1 MDEAITMVHAEE
13 VAEQSFTRI
22 SDGQRQRVMLARAI
36 CQDTA
41 ILVLDE
47 PTSYLD
53 IRYKLDILNSIR
65 KLARERNI
73 AVIMSL
79 HELDLVQKVSDMVAC
94 VDGTTVSHIGP
105 PEEIFQGSLVQKLY
119 GIEEKNFDSMLGIM
133 QMPGNKAAPN
143 VFVIGGGGAAIP
155 TYYRLQ
161 REHIPFA
168 AGILFENDVEYPVAT
183 ALASKVITA
192 KAFYPMEEAQL
203 EEAKKILSK
212 KNCIRIRGANEHNL
226 KNVDV
231 DIPRDALVVFTG
243 LSGSGKSSLAFDT
256 IYAEGQRRYME
267 SLSSYARQFL
277 GQMEKPNVEK
287 IEGLSPAISI
297 DQKSTNRNPRST
309 VGTVTEIYDYF
320 RLLYARIGI
329 PHCPNCG
336 KEIKKQSVDQM
347 VDQIMA
353 LPEGTRLQL
362 LAPVVR
368 GRKGRHEKVLE
379 RAARSGYVRV
389 RIDGNLYELAENI
402 QLDKNIKHNI
412 EIVVDRLIVKPG
424 IERRLTDS
432 IENVL
437 NLSEGLL
444 FVDRVGSDEEML
456 TFSQSFS
463 CPDCGVSIDEI
474 EPRSFSFNNPFGACP
489 ECYGLGYKME
499 FDSDLMIPDR
509 TLSINQGAITVLGW
523 QSCQQPGSFAN
534 AILQALAKEYH
545 FDLDT
550 PFGEYPQ
557 KIQDILLHGTGGK
570 EVLVYYEGQ
579 RGKGQYPIAFEGLI
593 RNVERRYRE
602 TGSDATKQEYETFM
616 RITPCKCCGGQR
628 LKKESL
634 AVTVSGK
641 NIYEITAMSIRNL
654 DAYLKEMELTE
665 QQHLIGDQVLKEIRA
680 RVGFLMDVGLDYL
693 SLSRA
698 TGSLSGGEAQ
708 RIRLATQI
716 GSGLVGVAYI
726 LDEPSIGLH
735 QRDNDKLLNSLK
747 GLKDLGNTLI
757 VVEHDEDTMR
767 AADYIVDIGPG
778 AGEHGGEVIATGTA
792 EEIMKNKNSITG
804 AYLSG
809 RIKIP
814 VPKERRKPTGF
825 ITVKGAREN
834 NLKNIDVKI
843 PLGIMTCITGVSGSG
858 KSSLTNEILY
868 KRLARDLN
876 RARCIPGA
884 HDDIEGLEQLDKVI
898 DIDQSPIGRTPR
910 SNPATYTGVF
920 DMIRDLFAATAD
932 AKARGYKKGRF
943 SFNVKGGRC
952 EACSGDGIIKIEM
965 HFLPDVYVPCEVCK
979 GKRYNRETLEVK
991 YKDKSIYDVLNM
1003 TVEEAL
1009 TFFENVPSIKRKIQT
1024 LYDVGLSYIRLGQ
1037 PSTELS
1043 GGEAQRITELS
1054 KRSTGKTI
1062 YILDEPTTGLH
1073 FADVHKLVEI
1083 LKRLSEG
1090 GNTVVVIEHNL
1101 DVIKTADYIIDIG
1114 PEGGDKGGTVVAQG
1128 TPEEIAQSPVSYTGK
1143 YVKKYLEN

>member
-1 MDEAITMVHAEE
+1 MGKKMDA
-13 VAEQSFTRI
+13 
-22 SDGQRQRVMLARAI
+22 RQYI
-36 CQDTA
+36 
-41 ILVLDE
+41 
-47 PTSYLD
+47 
-53 IRYKLDILNSIR
+53 K
-65 KLARERNI
+65 
-73 AVIMSL
+73 
-79 HELDLVQKVSDMVAC
+79 
-94 VDGTTVSHIGP
+94 
-105 PEEIFQGSLVQKLY
+105 
-119 GIEEKNFDSMLGIM
+119 
-133 QMPGNKAAPN
+133 
-143 VFVIGGGGAAIP
+143 
-155 TYYRLQ
+155 
-161 REHIPFA
+161 
-168 AGILFENDVEYPVAT
+168 
-183 ALASKVITA
+183 
-192 KAFYPMEEAQL
+192 
-203 EEAKKILSK
+203 
-212 KNCIRIRGANEHNL
+212 IRGANENNL
-226 KNVDV
+226 KNIDV
-231 DIPRDALVVFTG
+231 DIPRNELVVLTG

-277 GQMEKPNVEK
+277 GQMEKPDVES

-297 DQKSTNRNPRST
+297 DQKSTNHNPRST

-320 RLLYARIGI
+320 RLLYARVGI
-329 PHCPNCG
+329 PHCPKCG
-336 KEIKKQSVDQM
+336 REIAKQSVDQM

-444 FVDRVGSDEEML
+444 FVERVGSDEEML

-616 RITPCKCCGGQR
+616 RITPCRLCKGQR
-628 LKKESL
+628 LKKEAL
-634 AVTVSGK
+634 AVTVCGK
-641 NIYEITAMSIRNL
+641 NIYEITSMFIG
-654 DAYLKEMELTE
+654 ELSQFLQNMKLTT
-665 QQHLIGDQVLKEIRA
+665 QQELIGSQILKEIRA
-680 RVGFLMDVGLDYL
+680 RVGFLIDVGLDYL

-698 TGSLSGGEAQ
+698 TGTLSGGEAQ

-716 GSGLVGVAYI
+716 GSGLVGVCYI

-735 QRDNDKLLNSLK
+735 QRDNDKLLATLK
-747 GLKDLGNTLI
+747 NLRDLGNTLI

-767 AADYIVDIGPG
+767 AADYIVDVGPG
-778 AGEHGGEVIATGTA
+778 AGSHGGQIVASGTV
-792 EEIMKNKNSITG
+792 EEIMNTPESITG
-804 AYLSG
+804 QYLSG
-809 RIKIP
+809 AKKIP
-814 VPKERRKPTGF
+814 VPETRRKPTGWL
-825 ITVKGAREN
+825 TVRSAEEN
-834 NLKNIDVKI
+834 NLKKIDVKF
-843 PLGIMTCITGVSGSG
+843 PLGVFTCVTGVSGSG
-858 KSSLTNEILY
+858 KSSLVNEILY
-868 KRLARDLN
+868 KHLARDLN
-876 RARCIPGA
+876 RARCIPGKHA
-884 HDDIEGLEQLDKVI
+884 GIDGIEQLDKVI
-898 DIDQSPIGRTPR
+898 AIDQSPIGRTPR

-920 DMIRDLFAATAD
+920 DMIRDLFASTSD
-932 AKARGYKKGRF
+932 AKAKGYKKGRF

-952 EACSGDGIIKIEM
+952 EACGGDGIIKIEM
-965 HFLPDVYVPCEVCK
+965 HFLPDVYVPCEVCG
-979 GKRYNRETLEVK
+979 GKRYNRETLDVK
-991 YKDKSIYDVLNM
+991 YKGKSIYDVLDM

-1009 TFFENVPSIKRKIQT
+1009 TFFENVPSIQRKIQT
-1024 LYDVGLSYIRLGQ
+1024 LYDVGLSYVKLGQ

-1043 GGEAQRITELS
+1043 GGEAQRIKLAAELS
-1054 KRSTGKTI
+1054 RRSTGRTI

-1073 FADVHKLVEI
+1073 FADVQKLIEI
-1083 LKRLSEG
+1083 LHRLAEG

-1101 DVIKTADYIIDIG
+1101 DVIKTADYLIDIG
-1114 PEGGDKGGTVVAQG
+1114 PEGGMRGGTVIAKG
-1128 TPEEIAQSPVSYTGK
+1128 TPEEVAKNPASYTGY
-1143 YVKKYLEN
+1143 YVKKMLKS